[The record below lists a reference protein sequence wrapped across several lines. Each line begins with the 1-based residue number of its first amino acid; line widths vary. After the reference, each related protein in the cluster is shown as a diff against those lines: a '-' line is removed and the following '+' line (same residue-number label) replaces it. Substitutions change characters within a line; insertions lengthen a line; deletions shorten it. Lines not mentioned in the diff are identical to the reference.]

1 MRVRVKI
8 RKWEWFSYK
17 TQANSSWSNYKFF
30 SKKIWL
36 LPLIWCFRT
45 VVLGKTVESPLD
57 CKEIKPVNPKGNQLW
72 IVIGRTDAEADAP
85 ILWPP
90 DAKSRLIGKNPDA
103 GKAWSGRRRGWRRTK
118 WLDGITNSMDMSLSK
133 LWETGKDRETWHT
146 AIHGV
151 IKSRTQLSGWTMETN
166 SIIQKWYKLPL
177 SAHQYSTIHF
187 KLFSFNVQYSHY
199 LKVILYIY
207 INI

>member
-103 GKAWSGRRRGWRRTK
+103 GKAWSGRRRGWQRTK

-151 IKSRTQLSGWTMETN
+151 IKSRTQLSGWTTTTTSFDDLMDNIYFEVYIPYILN
-166 SIIQKWYKLPL
+166 CFLSMYNILII
-177 SAHQYSTIHF
+177 
-187 KLFSFNVQYSHY
+187 
-199 LKVILYIY
+199 LKSYFIY
-207 INI
+207 I